1 MHIKNKGFTLI
12 ELMIT
17 VVIIAVAVALAVPS
31 FDRVRQKRQTTSAAE
46 QVAAFISNAQS
57 EAVKRNEEVT
67 VSITRTNNTTWCLG
81 AIVGTTAC
89 DCTETVTTETDYCD
103 IEDVAQILNS
113 TEWPLAQVTA
123 SGVSADNVF
132 TFDPVRGIMLT
143 ADLGNDH
150 FLTVVSESGDYS
162 LQVDVAATGRL
173 RVCNPDSSK
182 KVAGYDSCPGAGPI
196 IVEGPVGPPIF
207 GTPVEG
213 TPEDE
218 S

>member
-1 MHIKNKGFTLI
+1 MRIKNKGFTLI
-12 ELMIT
+12 ELMIVV
-17 VVIIAVAVALAVPS
+17 VVIAIAVALAVPS

-46 QVAAFISNAQS
+46 QTAAFIANAQS

-67 VSITRTNNTTWCLG
+67 VSITRTNDSTWCLG
-81 AIVGTTAC
+81 AIMGDTAC

-103 IEDVAQILNS
+103 IEDVAQVLS
-113 TEWPLAQVTA
+113 SAEWPLARVTNG
-123 SGVSADNVF
+123 GVSADNTF
-132 TFDPVRGIMLT
+132 TFDPVRGIMNT

-150 FLTVVSESGDYS
+150 FMTFISESGDFS

-173 RVCNPDSSK
+173 RVCNPDSAK
-182 KVAGYDSCPGAGPI
+182 KVAGYDACPGAGPI